1 LAIQRQKIILFK
13 GRNALGSVSGPS
25 VLHFA
30 RGAAMTDYWVS
41 KLFFDLHHDP
51 ELAGEYRANMSAVID
66 RYQIKPDIRK
76 ALLDDDV
83 CRLAP
88 LVNAYLLRF
97 YFQVRGMPEPEF
109 IAKLRAMNPSSG
121 RSMGSI
127 SHG

>member
-13 GRNALGSVSGPS
+13 GRNALGSASGPS

-88 LVNAYLLRF
+88 LVNAICCASIFRCVECL
-97 YFQVRGMPEPEF
+97 
-109 IAKLRAMNPSSG
+109 NPNSY
-121 RSMGSI
+121 RSCAR
-127 SHG
+127 